1 MLHID
6 ENIVST
12 LRFIGWIWTPL
23 YFVCMCVWILYKK
36 D

>member
-12 LRFIGWIWTPL
+12 LRFIGNL
-23 YFVCMCVWILYKK
+23 NASVFCVYVCVNSL
-36 D
+36 